1 VSVIEASIE
10 IEASVHPV
18 WEVVTDPRN
27 LPLWDHRVLQVSGF
41 PPGGLRPGSQYRVK
55 MGFMGVHAW
64 VPATVLELVP
74 DACSRVHLGGIV
86 DAVVDTR
93 LEPISDMRTR
103 LTHRI
108 DYRFLGGRLGSFA
121 AGAIN
126 MLGAPTLLRHG
137 MLQQKRQVEANVA
150 RAAGDGESGSRPD

>member
-10 IEASVHPV
+10 IEAPVHPV
-18 WEVVTDPRN
+18 WEVVADPRN

-41 PPGGLRPGSQYRVK
+41 PPRGLRPGSQYRVK

-74 DACSRVHLGGIV
+74 DACTRVHLGGLV

-93 LEPISDMRTR
+93 LEAISDHRTR

-108 DYRFLGGRLGSFA
+108 DYRFLGGPLGSFA
-121 AGAIN
+121 AGAVN
-126 MLGAPTLLRHG
+126 VLGAPTLLRHG
-137 MLQQKRQVEANVA
+137 MQQQKRQVEANVA
-150 RAAGDGESGSRPD
+150 NAAGDLDPQTD

>member
-10 IEASVHPV
+10 IDAPVHLV
-18 WEVVTDPRN
+18 WEVVADPRN
-27 LPLWDHRVLQVSGF
+27 LPLWDHRVLDVSGF
-41 PPGGLRPGSQYRVK
+41 PAGGLRPGSQYRVE

-74 DACSRVHLGGIV
+74 DACSRVHLGGLV

-93 LEPISDMRTR
+93 LEPVSSHRTR

-126 MLGAPTLLRHG
+126 MLGAPTLLRKG
-137 MLQQKRQVEANVA
+137 MHQQKRQVEANVA
-150 RAAGDGESGSRPD
+150 RDEAGPEA